1 MIEETG
7 RVVAVDA
14 DTAWVETV
22 RAGGCGRCSEPGG
35 CGNAAP
41 SRRRPAHLRVA
52 LTQPVAVGDTVVV
65 GIAEGAFMAGVFSA
79 YVLPLGGLVAG
90 AVLAGTLLPAT
101 GDGATLGGAVGGLL
115 GGLVLARLLD
125 ARGGRHVGAGAVIVR
140 RLPAGSCDGPAPP
153 P

>member
-7 RVVAVDA
+7 RVVAVDG
-14 DTAWVETV
+14 DSAWVETV

-101 GDGATLGGAVGGLL
+101 GDAATLGGAIGGLL
-115 GGLVLARLLD
+115 GGLLLARLFD
-125 ARGGRHVGAGAVIVR
+125 ARGGQGAAGAVIVR